1 MAAEIPLA
9 AGSTTAFI
17 TRWWVAARPF
27 SFPASTM
34 PVLFGALL
42 AAVLTAGSP
51 HWGRL
56 LLSLAAMLLL
66 QSGANIL
73 NDATDFRRGLDREP
87 TPGSGAVVRRLLTP
101 RQAIR
106 GAALLFGMGTLLGF
120 FLAWQTT
127 WWLLAV
133 GATGVTLGVLYTPG
147 GAPALKYR
155 GLGDVAVFCAFG
167 LLGSLGSWMVQ
178 TGSAA
183 WPPVIYALPLG
194 LLVAAIL
201 HANNWRDAPTD
212 YRGGILTPAIILG
225 DRGSSIYF
233 HILLILPFLL
243 VPLFVTLPRW
253 VAPHPS
259 PLPATCLASLA
270 AFPVARHLLVRARRR
285 HSSMNPMDFIALDG
299 ATARLNLIFGLLLN
313 AGLAF
318 HLVLQP

>member
-1 MAAEIPLA
+1 
-9 AGSTTAFI
+9 
-17 TRWWVAARPF
+17 
-27 SFPASTM
+27 M

-73 NDATDFRRGLDREP
+73 NDATDFRCGLDREP
-87 TPGSGAVVRRLLTP
+87 TPGSGAVVRHLLTP
-101 RQAIR
+101 RQALH
-106 GAALLFGMGTLLGF
+106 GAALLFGMGTLLGL

-133 GATGVTLGVLYTPG
+133 GATGVFLGVFYSPG
-147 GAPALKYR
+147 GRSGLKYH
-155 GLGDVAVFCAFG
+155 GLGDLAVLTAFG
-167 LLGSLGSWMVQ
+167 LLGSLGAWMVQ

-183 WPPVIYALPLG
+183 WLPVIFALPQA

-212 YRGGILTPAIILG
+212 HRGGILTPAIILG

-233 HILLILPFLL
+233 HALLILPFLL
-243 VPLFVTLPRW
+243 VPSFVVLPRW
-253 VAPHPS
+253 VAPHLS
-259 PLPATCLASLA
+259 PLPAACLASLA
-270 AFPVARHLLVRARRR
+270 AFPVARRLLVRTRQR
-285 HSSMNPMDFIALDG
+285 HSATDRADFPALDG

-313 AGLAF
+313 AGLAI
-318 HLVLQP
+318 HLLMRQ